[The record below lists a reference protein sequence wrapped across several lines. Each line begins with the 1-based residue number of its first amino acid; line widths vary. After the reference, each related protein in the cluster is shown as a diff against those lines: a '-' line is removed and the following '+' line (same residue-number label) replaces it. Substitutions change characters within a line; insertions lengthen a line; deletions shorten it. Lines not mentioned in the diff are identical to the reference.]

1 MPHFAQQYSS
11 VAKRFQRDTD
21 WYVAIDDGAIRTFQI
36 HANSERVVELFYR
49 LSSFLEPVVDMVIDD
64 RRHQRVWEGSLRFL
78 PDVRE
83 ALGRLRWPLAAFGG
97 VEMSLYTANDQLTL
111 TSPLTLV
118 IYSRGDQWPVRLA
131 AEGIVSKKQA
141 PPPVWQPSAVPF
153 SDAAELDAALILT
166 AERLAL
172 ESKP

>member
-21 WYVAIDDGAIRTFQI
+21 WYVATDDGAIFTYQI
-36 HANSERVVELFYR
+36 HANSERVVELCYR
-49 LSSFLEPVVDMVIDD
+49 LSSFLEPVVDMFIDD

-97 VEMSLYTANDQLTL
+97 VELSLYTANDQLTL
-111 TSPLTLV
+111 TSALTLV
-118 IYSRGDQWPVRLA
+118 IYSRAEHWPVRLA
-131 AEGIVSKKQA
+131 AEGVVSRKEA
-141 PPPVWQPSAVPF
+141 PPPVWQPSAVPLV
-153 SDAAELDAALILT
+153 DAPELEAALVLT

-172 ESKP
+172 ESRP